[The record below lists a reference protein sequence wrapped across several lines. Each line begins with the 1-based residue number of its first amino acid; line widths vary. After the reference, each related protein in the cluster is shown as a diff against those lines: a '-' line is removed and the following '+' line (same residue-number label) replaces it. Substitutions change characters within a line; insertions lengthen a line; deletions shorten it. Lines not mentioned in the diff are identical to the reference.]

1 MIRLWSYCFHSITR
15 LLFTYRYE
23 TASTIRMEQ
32 GGFMVNNESYQV
44 AIDILRCHLGMS
56 MDEARKEL
64 GLDQTGNS
72 APTTETPEILIG
84 LNSSN

>member
-1 MIRLWSYCFHSITR
+1 
-15 LLFTYRYE
+15 
-23 TASTIRMEQ
+23 
-32 GGFMVNNESYQV
+32 MVNNESYQV